1 MDQENPVILNK
12 KVDKST
18 DDSERALLAQA
29 YQHRAGVKNATQF
42 NGTGNSSYVKKTLI
56 ATCFIPIGSVI
67 AACFTIYL
75 GHKALKETK
84 NNQVKGRRTAIICL
98 TLAYLVLTPVVSLFV
113 LKLIR

>member
-29 YQHRAGVKNATQF
+29 YQHRSRAG
-42 NGTGNSSYVKKTLI
+42 NGKRVGRENSPSTKKALI
-56 ATCFIPIGSVI
+56 FTCLLPIGSVI
-67 AACFTIYL
+67 AACFTIYF
-75 GHKALKETK
+75 GHKALVETK
-84 NNQVKGRRTAIICL
+84 NNQARGRRTAIICL